1 MSRRF
6 DNFQKV
12 VKSNRNL
19 IEGTD
24 ENKKMRKI
32 ISLAL
37 IISLL
42 TGCGLVIRKLDSS
55 GWDEHR
61 QAYEKSQTLPP
72 LEIPPELATA
82 KPS

>member
-1 MSRRF
+1 M
-6 DNFQKV
+6 
-12 VKSNRNL
+12 
-19 IEGTD
+19 
-24 ENKKMRKI
+24 KKL
-32 ISLAL
+32 ISLMS

-42 TGCGLVIRKLDSS
+42 AGCGLVVRELDSS

-61 QAYEKSQTLPP
+61 QVYEKSQTLPP